1 MVVVMMNPSPSMRL
15 RAPPNRIAKFRRRWQ
30 HRCRPSIPLVRIRL
44 NRRRQRS
51 QRDRVPLLNVLRG
64 SGLRPLGRNRG
75 RLLPRQRVVPL
86 EAGRRRTRT
95 LVAIIFITA
104 NLRQLDRHLRRR
116 NHHRHL
122 FLLQQGHRFG
132 HLVTRDRHLLVAAHA
147 RRAVVAG
154 VVLAV
159 AVGVF
164 LLLLLLLLGVLLS
177 QEVVGVGLGRL
188 ELGADLL
195 DLLDGE
201 GVRDGAGAGT
211 ATAGKEDKW
220 DVLI

>member
-1 MVVVMMNPSPSMRL
+1 MMPMPMVVVMMNPSPSMRL
-15 RAPPNRIAKFRRRWQ
+15 RTPPNRIAKFRRRWQ
-30 HRCRPSIPLVRIRL
+30 HRCRPSIALVRIRL
-44 NRRRQRS
+44 DRRRQRG

-64 SGLRPLGRNRG
+64 SRLRPLGRNRG
-75 RLLPRQRVVPL
+75 RLLSRQRVVPL
-86 EAGRRRTRT
+86 EARRRRTRT
-95 LVAIIFITA
+95 LVAIIFVAA

-132 HLVTRDRHLLVAAHA
+132 HLVTGDRHLLVAAHA

-164 LLLLLLLLGVLLS
+164 LQLLLLLLLLGVLLS
-177 QEVVGVGLGRL
+177 
-188 ELGADLL
+188 
-195 DLLDGE
+195 
-201 GVRDGAGAGT
+201 
-211 ATAGKEDKW
+211 
-220 DVLI
+220 